1 MRDALLACGLTLA
14 AFFTAPSA
22 HATTD
27 LGCDAGTIK
36 GAYALSATGF
46 QGTAP
51 NFLPVAVVRIAFF
64 DGVSK
69 FRGDGWASVGGD
81 PQRFSSDGTYKVA
94 KNCTVTMD
102 GAITIG
108 TGEPPVRRHRRPWPQ
123 DRDDPDRRRA
133 ERRADLR
140 AHQVARAAKSTATV
154 TDATAS
160 ASDLPLNDIA
170 AGIRRRSASRGEP
183 ACGAPAPSR

>member
-1 MRDALLACGLTLA
+1 MRDTILGVRTGLWAMSLPP
-14 AFFTAPSA
+14 PSA
-22 HATTD
+22 RATD

-64 DGVSK
+64 DGVGK
-69 FRGDGWASVGGD
+69 FRGNGWASVGGD
-81 PQRFSSDGTYKVA
+81 PQKFSSDGTYKVA

-108 TGEPPVRRHRRPWPQ
+108 RGEPAVRRDCRPRAQ
-123 DRDDPDRRRA
+123 DRDD
-133 ERRADLR
+133 
-140 AHQVARAAKSTATV
+140 AHR
-154 TDATAS
+154 
-160 ASDLPLNDIA
+160 
-170 AGIRRRSASRGEP
+170 
-183 ACGAPAPSR
+183 